1 MTEIHACLC
10 GNWVNLSADDDC
22 VMGPNMASPY
32 IWWEENA
39 ELYSPISKPE
49 ANSMYHQ
56 DYISLMKL
64 HRLMNLKNI
73 IGIVMNFHKYVNH

>member
-32 IWWEENA
+32 IWWE
-39 ELYSPISKPE
+39 KMQ
-49 ANSMYHQ
+49 NSTHQ
-56 DYISLMKL
+56 FL
-64 HRLMNLKNI
+64 NLKQTRCTIRI
-73 IGIVMNFHKYVNH
+73 ISTFTIVALTIVSIQCSFKSFLDNFF

>member
-10 GNWVNLSADDDC
+10 GNWANLSADDDC

-56 DYISLMKL
+56 DYIYI
-64 HRLMNLKNI
+64 HYRGADYRI
-73 IGIVMNFHKYVNH
+73 HPIFIQIVSR

>member
-10 GNWVNLSADDDC
+10 GNWVNLSAEDDC

-39 ELYSPISKPE
+39 ELYSPISKHL
-49 ANSMYHQ
+49 NQ
-56 DYISLMKL
+56 TLCTIRIISTFT
-64 HRLMNLKNI
+64 
-73 IGIVMNFHKYVNH
+73 IVALTIASIQCSFKSFLDNFF